1 MSKDHRRSGP
11 RLPRGQQSTFANGE
25 TPTYRQRRL
34 EKILHEEL
42 QTLLRDEAA
51 DPDLQAIV
59 VVAVELSP
67 DGGNARIAYAV
78 QAALAV
84 EEQVKAA
91 SRDALARANGF
102 LRARLASLLDLKR
115 LPKLSFTFLGVREGG
130 EPWQG

>member
-11 RLPRGQQSTFANGE
+11 RLPRGQQSTSAQGE
-25 TPTYRQRRL
+25 HRHNRL

-78 QAALAV
+78 QAAFAL
-84 EEQVKAA
+84 EERVKAA
-91 SRDALARANGF
+91 SREALARGNGF
-102 LRARLASLLDLKR
+102 LRARLAALLNLKK
-115 LPKLSFTFLGVREGG
+115 LPRLSFTFLGVREGG
-130 EPWQG
+130 EAWPG

>member
-11 RLPRGQQSTFANGE
+11 RLPRGQQSTLANGE
-25 TPTYRQRRL
+25 PPGHRQQRL
-34 EKILHEEL
+34 EKILHQEL

-67 DGGNARIAYAV
+67 DCGNARIAYAV
-78 QAALAV
+78 QAAFTL
-84 EEQVKAA
+84 EGQVKVA
-91 SRDALARANGF
+91 SREALARGNGF